1 MMGLASSIRLIE
13 NPWFIQDS
21 FSILVFTLLLYSMR
35 IFVLLYTRY
44 QCNSKVMVVYQQNP
58 EYTECLLD
66 LRVCLLIGLFCHY
79 LWLYGLNV
87 GLAEFWVRIQS
98 ETFTKFSPGL
108 NNLPNIYML
117 KFTNQEKTLNNFIP
131 IAWKVYPIQMKINV
145 LNFEKIRIIMSDY
158 FFLVENFPFY
168 VGCLRQK

>member
-1 MMGLASSIRLIE
+1 MFDVIFSSLQIQQTEKAQNFNTMMGLAWKFL
-13 NPWFIQDS
+13 S
-21 FSILVFTLLLYSMR
+21 FLKPE
-35 IFVLLYTRY
+35 
-44 QCNSKVMVVYQQNP
+44 NSKLMEVYQQNP
-58 EYTECLLD
+58 KYTECLLD
-66 LRVCLLIGLFCHY
+66 MRFVYLLIGLFCHY

-87 GLAEFWVRIQS
+87 GLAEFWVRILS

-158 FFLVENFPFY
+158 FFLVENFPLLY
-168 VGCLRQK
+168 W